1 MIRLLL
7 LAILAFVAYTIISM
21 VLRLL
26 SGGRPPAVPRERT
39 RAGEEMVKDPQC
51 GTYLPKG
58 DALSTQVRGETHYFC
73 SRECRD
79 GYLKSNSR

>member
-7 LAILAFVAYTIISM
+7 LAILVFVAYTIISM

-26 SGGRPPAVPRERT
+26 GSGGRPPSVPRERT
-39 RAGEEMVKDPQC
+39 QAGEEMVKDPQC

-58 DALSTQVRGETHYFC
+58 DALSAQVRGQTQYFC

-79 GYLKSNSR
+79 SYLETS